1 MTGRLRP
8 AGRRLLLVIED
19 DPDTGSLLRMY
30 FTGLDY
36 DVEVATRGAEGLAL
50 AQRQYPDLVLLD
62 VNLPDIN
69 GNEVCARL
77 RASPRT
83 GYLPVIML
91 SEKVALSD
99 KVAGLGAGAQD
110 YITKPFDLEE
120 LRLRVQN
127 LVTRATRDNQVDPRT
142 RLPTGAWMEDQARQ
156 AAGRAGWHMLEARIA
171 AFQIFLDQTGFV
183 AGDEVLKFTA
193 HLLREVCDA
202 RGAADDF
209 IGHAA
214 HDTFLVVT
222 GAADPAALAAEM
234 QARFN
239 DEVLAHYSFM
249 DREQGFVLIRG
260 RDGRPTPAP
269 LMTLEVRARD

>member
-8 AGRRLLLVIED
+8 PGRRLLLVIED

-36 DVEVATRGAEGLAL
+36 DVEVAMRGADGLAI
-50 AQRQYPDLVLLD
+50 AQRRYPDLVLLD

-69 GNEVCARL
+69 GNEVCVRL

-91 SEKVALSD
+91 SEKIALTD
-99 KVAGLGAGAQD
+99 KVAGLEAGAQD

-156 AAGRAGWHMLEARIA
+156 AAARPGWHVLQARLEA
-171 AFQIFLDQTGFV
+171 FQVFLDQNGFV

-193 HLLREVCDA
+193 HLLRDVCDA
-202 RGAADDF
+202 RGTPEDF
-209 IGHAA
+209 LGHAA
-214 HDTFLVVT
+214 HDTFLIVT
-222 GAADPAALAAEM
+222 GAADPAALAQETAE
-234 QARFN
+234 RFN
-239 DEVLAHYSFM
+239 DEVSAHYSFM

-260 RDGRPTPAP
+260 QDGRPTPAP
-269 LMTLEVRARD
+269 LMTLQVRARD